1 MSETTIPGSPPLA
14 RPTPRRGSSLSDL
27 EIAQRATMRP
37 IEEIAAAAGIN
48 AEALDFHGRY
58 KAKIDPA
65 KLAGSPAGGAS
76 RAPGKVVLVSAM
88 SPTPAGEGKS
98 TTTVGLADSLA
109 RAGHKVM
116 IALREP
122 SLGPILGMKGGA
134 TGGGYSQVLP
144 MDEINLHFTGDFHA
158 VTSANNA
165 LMALVDNHIYQG
177 NELNIDPRRMTFKR
191 VLDMNDRSLREVVIG
206 LGGPTQGIPRQ
217 DGFDITVA
225 SEIMAVFCL
234 ATDLADLRERLGRI
248 TFGYTYDRQPVT
260 VAQLG
265 VQGAL
270 TMLLKD
276 AIKPNLVQTIAGTP
290 ALVHG
295 GPFANIA
302 HGCNSLIATQ
312 TARSLADIVVT
323 EAGFGAD
330 LGAEKYMDIKSR
342 VADVAP
348 SAVVV
353 VATVRALKMHGGV
366 PKDQLK
372 EPNLDALAAGVV
384 NLQRHVRNVEKFGI
398 TPVVAINK
406 FATDTRGGAGLAA
419 GMVRRGGRPGGRGR
433 CLGPRGRRRRRRRA
447 RGQGRR
453 GDRRAAHLPAP
464 VPAGDVGGGQDPDD
478 RAGDLR
484 RRRRGFLRPGAQA
497 ARGDREERLVRL
509 PGLHGE
515 DAVFLQRRR
524 EQARR
529 PEGFHRAR
537 PRPHSQDRRR
547 LHRGP
552 HRRGHDDAGAPE
564 GPGRDAHGR
573 RRRRQPR
580 RPLLTPVAL
589 SLLAAISGGMATKSD
604 SATGPCG

>member
-1 MSETTIPGSPPLA
+1 MSE
-14 RPTPRRGSSLSDL
+14 RNSLSDL
-27 EIAQRATMRP
+27 EIARRAVIRP
-37 IEEIAAAAGIN
+37 IEDIAAEAGIN
-48 AEALDFHGRY
+48 AGALELYGRY
-58 KAKIDPA
+58 KAKVDPSLLTA
-65 KLAGSPAGGAS
+65 PAPHG
-76 RAPGKVVLVSAM
+76 RVVLVSAM

-165 LMALVDNHIYQG
+165 LMALVDNHIFQG

-206 LGGPTQGIPRQ
+206 LGGPAQGVPRQ

-248 TFGYTYDRQPVT
+248 TFGYTYSREPVT
-260 VAQLG
+260 VADLG

-270 TMLLKD
+270 TLLLKE
-276 AIKPNLVQTIAGTP
+276 AVKPNLVQTIAGTP

-312 TARSLADIVVT
+312 TARRLADIVVT

-342 VADVAP
+342 IGDVAP

-366 PKDQLK
+366 SKDRLT
-372 EPNLDALAAGVV
+372 EPDLEALQAGVV
-384 NLQRHVRNVEKFGI
+384 NLRRHVHNVEKFGVV
-398 TPVVAINK
+398 PVVAINR
-406 FATDTRGGAGLAA
+406 FSSDTAEELGWLLEWCAAEGVQAAVADVWGRGGGGDGGDELAA
-419 GMVRRGGRPGGRGR
+419 KVAAAVSAPSSFRHLYPLELPVEEKIRTIAQEIYGADGVDFSVPALKRLADIEKNGWSALPVCMAKTQYSFTDDASRLGAPKGFTIHVRDLIPKTGAGFIVALTGAVMTMPG
-433 CLGPRGRRRRRRRA
+433 
-447 RGQGRR
+447 
-453 GDRRAAHLPAP
+453 LPANPAAMRMDVDEAGNP
-464 VPAGDVGGGQDPDD
+464 V
-478 RAGDLR
+478 
-484 RRRRGFLRPGAQA
+484 
-497 ARGDREERLVRL
+497 
-509 PGLHGE
+509 GL
-515 DAVFLQRRR
+515 
-524 EQARR
+524 
-529 PEGFHRAR
+529 
-537 PRPHSQDRRR
+537 S
-547 LHRGP
+547 
-552 HRRGHDDAGAPE
+552 
-564 GPGRDAHGR
+564 
-573 RRRRQPR
+573 
-580 RPLLTPVAL
+580 
-589 SLLAAISGGMATKSD
+589 
-604 SATGPCG
+604 

>member
-1 MSETTIPGSPPLA
+1 MSEHIPL
-14 RPTPRRGSSLSDL
+14 TDL
-27 EIAQRATMRP
+27 EIARQATIRP
-37 IEEIAAAAGIN
+37 IGEVAAAAGIN
-48 AEALDFHGRY
+48 AEALELYGRY

-65 KLAGSPAGGAS
+65 LLDAPAPA
-76 RAPGKVVLVSAM
+76 GKVVLVSAM

-98 TTTVGLADSLA
+98 TTTVGLADSLS

-191 VLDMNDRSLREVVIG
+191 VLDMNDRSLREVIIG
-206 LGGPTQGIPRQ
+206 LGGPTQGVPRQ

-234 ATDLADLRERLGRI
+234 ATDLADLRGRLGRI
-248 TFGYTYDRQPVT
+248 TFGYTYDRSPVT
-260 VAQLG
+260 VADLG

-270 TMLLKD
+270 TLLLKD

-312 TARSLADIVVT
+312 TARRLADIVVT

-342 VADVAP
+342 VGGVAP

-366 PKDQLK
+366 AKDRLT
-372 EPNLDALAAGVV
+372 EPNLEALQAGVA
-384 NLQRHVRNVEKFGI
+384 NLRRHVHNVEKFGV
-398 TPVVAINK
+398 TPVVAINR
-406 FATDTRGGAGLAA
+406 F
-419 GMVRRGGRPGGRGR
+419 
-433 CLGPRGRRRRRRRA
+433 
-447 RGQGRR
+447 
-453 GDRRAAHLPAP
+453 
-464 VPAGDVGGGQDPDD
+464 
-478 RAGDLR
+478 
-484 RRRRGFLRPGAQA
+484 
-497 ARGDREERLVRL
+497 
-509 PGLHGE
+509 
-515 DAVFLQRRR
+515 
-524 EQARR
+524 
-529 PEGFHRAR
+529 
-537 PRPHSQDRRR
+537 S
-547 LHRGP
+547 
-552 HRRGHDDAGAPE
+552 
-564 GPGRDAHGR
+564 
-573 RRRRQPR
+573 
-580 RPLLTPVAL
+580 
-589 SLLAAISGGMATKSD
+589 SD
-604 SATGPCG
+604 SAGELDWLLEWCAAEGVQAAVADVWGRGGGGDGGDELAAKVAAVVSAPNSFRHLYPLDLPVEEKIRTIVQEIYGADGVDFSVPALKRLADIEKNGWTGLPVCMAKTQYSFSDDASRLGAPKGFTIHVRDLIPKTGAGFIVALTGAVMTMPGLPAAPAAMRMDVDAAGNPVGLS

>member
-1 MSETTIPGSPPLA
+1 MSDSTPLSG
-14 RPTPRRGSSLSDL
+14 TGQSSTSLSDL
-27 EIAQRATMRP
+27 DIARRAVLRP
-37 IEEIAAAAGIN
+37 IEEIAASAGID
-48 AEALDFHGRY
+48 AGAVEHYGRY

-65 KLAGSPAGGAS
+65 KLSAPAPA
-76 RAPGKVVLVSAM
+76 GKVVLVSAM

-116 IALREP
+116 VALREP

-134 TGGGYSQVLP
+134 TGGGLSQVLP

-206 LGGPTQGIPRQ
+206 LGGPAQGVPRQ

-234 ATDLADLRERLGRI
+234 ATGLADLRDRLGRI
-248 TFGYTYDRQPVT
+248 TFGYTYDRAPVT
-260 VAQLG
+260 VADLG

-270 TMLLKD
+270 TLLLKE

-312 TARSLADIVVT
+312 TARRLADIVVT

-330 LGAEKYMDIKSR
+330 LGAEKFMDIKAR
-342 VADVAP
+342 IADVAP

-353 VATVRALKMHGGV
+353 VATVRALKMQGGV
-366 PKDQLK
+366 PKDRLN
-372 EPNLDALAAGVV
+372 EPNVEAVAAGVV
-384 NLQRHVRNVEKFGI
+384 NLRRHVRNVERFGV

-406 FATDTRGGAGLAA
+406 FPADTQEELNWLLGWCAGEGIQAAVADIWGRGGGGDGGDELAA
-419 GMVRRGGRPGGRGR
+419 KVAAAVNGPSSFRHLYPLDMSVEDKIRTIVQEIYGADGVDFSVPALRRLAEIEKNGWSGLPVCMAKTQYSFTDDASRLGAPKGFTIHVRDLIPKTGAGFVVALTGAVMTMPG
-433 CLGPRGRRRRRRRA
+433 
-447 RGQGRR
+447 
-453 GDRRAAHLPAP
+453 LPA
-464 VPAGDVGGGQDPDD
+464 VPAAMRMDVDD
-478 RAGDLR
+478 DGN
-484 RRRRGFLRPGAQA
+484 P
-497 ARGDREERLVRL
+497 V
-509 PGLHGE
+509 GL
-515 DAVFLQRRR
+515 F
-524 EQARR
+524 
-529 PEGFHRAR
+529 
-537 PRPHSQDRRR
+537 
-547 LHRGP
+547 
-552 HRRGHDDAGAPE
+552 
-564 GPGRDAHGR
+564 
-573 RRRRQPR
+573 
-580 RPLLTPVAL
+580 
-589 SLLAAISGGMATKSD
+589 
-604 SATGPCG
+604 

>member
-1 MSETTIPGSPPLA
+1 MSERIPL
-14 RPTPRRGSSLSDL
+14 TDL
-27 EIAQRATMRP
+27 EIARQATIRP
-37 IEEIAAAAGIN
+37 IGEVAAAAGIN
-48 AEALDFHGRY
+48 PDALELYGRY

-65 KLAGSPAGGAS
+65 RLDAPAPA
-76 RAPGKVVLVSAM
+76 GKVVLVSAM

-177 NELNIDPRRMTFKR
+177 NELDIDPRRMTFKR
-191 VLDMNDRSLREVVIG
+191 VLDMNDRALREVVIG
-206 LGGPTQGIPRQ
+206 LGGPTQGVPRQ

-234 ATDLADLRERLGRI
+234 ATDLPDLRERLGRI
-248 TFGYTYDRQPVT
+248 TFGYTYSREPVT
-260 VAQLG
+260 VADLG

-270 TMLLKD
+270 TLLLKE

-312 TARSLADIVVT
+312 TARRLADIVVT

-330 LGAEKYMDIKSR
+330 LGAEKYMDIKAR
-342 VADVAP
+342 TGGVAP

-366 PKDQLK
+366 AKDRLT
-372 EPNLDALAAGVV
+372 EPDLEALQAGVA
-384 NLQRHVRNVEKFGI
+384 NLRRHVRNVEKFGV
-398 TPVVAINK
+398 TPVVAINR
-406 FATDTRGGAGLAA
+406 FSSDTPEELDWLLEWCASEGVRAAVADVWGRGGGNEGGDELAA
-419 GMVRRGGRPGGRGR
+419 KVAAVVSAPNSFRHLYPLDLPVEEKIRTIAQEIYGADGVDFSVPALKRLADIEKNGWSGMPVCMAKTQYSFSDEASRLGAPKGFTIHVRDLIPKTGAGFIVALTGAVMTMPG
-433 CLGPRGRRRRRRRA
+433 
-447 RGQGRR
+447 
-453 GDRRAAHLPAP
+453 LPAA
-464 VPAGDVGGGQDPDD
+464 PAAMRMDV
-478 RAGDLR
+478 
-484 RRRRGFLRPGAQA
+484 
-497 ARGDREERLVRL
+497 
-509 PGLHGE
+509 
-515 DAVFLQRRR
+515 
-524 EQARR
+524 
-529 PEGFHRAR
+529 
-537 PRPHSQDRRR
+537 
-547 LHRGP
+547 
-552 HRRGHDDAGAPE
+552 DDAGN
-564 GPGRDAHGR
+564 
-573 RRRRQPR
+573 
-580 RPLLTPVAL
+580 PVGL
-589 SLLAAISGGMATKSD
+589 S
-604 SATGPCG
+604 

>member
-1 MSETTIPGSPPLA
+1 METTGPAPV
-14 RPTPRRGSSLSDL
+14 LSDL
-27 EIAQRATMRP
+27 EIAHRATMRP
-37 IEEIAAAAGIN
+37 IEEVAAAAGIN
-48 AEALDFHGRY
+48 AEALEVYGRY

-65 KLAGSPAGGAS
+65 KLARAGTHPA
-76 RAPGKVVLVSAM
+76 GKVVLVSAM

-109 RAGHKVM
+109 RAGHRVM

-158 VTSANNA
+158 ITSANNA

-177 NELNIDPRRMTFKR
+177 NALNIDPRRMTFKR

-206 LGGPTQGIPRQ
+206 LGGPTQGVPRQ

-234 ATDLADLRERLGRI
+234 ATDLDDLRARLGRI
-248 TFGYTYDRQPVT
+248 TFGYTYDREPVT
-260 VAQLG
+260 VADLG

-270 TMLLKD
+270 TVLLRD

-312 TARSLADIVVT
+312 TARALADVVVT

-330 LGAEKYMDIKSR
+330 LGAEKYMDIKAR
-342 VADVAP
+342 IADVAP

-353 VATVRALKMHGGV
+353 VATIRALKMHGGIA
-366 PKDQLK
+366 KDRLT
-372 EPNLDALAAGVV
+372 EPNIEALAAGAA

-406 FATDTRGGAGLAA
+406 FGTDTAEELDWLLDWCAAEGVQAAVADVWGRGGGGDGGDELAA
-419 GMVRRGGRPGGRGR
+419 KVATAIA
-433 CLGPRGRRRRRRRA
+433 GPHGFR
-447 RGQGRR
+447 
-453 GDRRAAHLPAP
+453 HLYPLEMSIEDKIRTIVQEIYGADGVDFS
-464 VPAGDVGGGQDPDD
+464 VPA
-478 RAGDLR
+478 LR
-484 RRRRGFLRPGAQA
+484 RLAEIEKNGWSGMPVCMAKTQYSFSDDPTRLGAPKGFTVHVRDLIPKTGAGFIVA
-497 ARGDREERLVRL
+497 LTGAVMTM
-509 PGLHGE
+509 PGLPKAPAAMRMDV
-515 DAVFLQRRR
+515 DAD
-524 EQARR
+524 
-529 PEGFHRAR
+529 GY
-537 PRPHSQDRRR
+537 
-547 LHRGP
+547 
-552 HRRGHDDAGAPE
+552 
-564 GPGRDAHGR
+564 
-573 RRRRQPR
+573 
-580 RPLLTPVAL
+580 PVGL
-589 SLLAAISGGMATKSD
+589 F
-604 SATGPCG
+604 